1 MVKQK
6 HLAPAVLTGVTA
18 ATIVRRVRRH
28 RVESRRPHGIRRLV
42 HKRR

>member
-18 ATIVRRVRRH
+18 ATLVRRARR
-28 RVESRRPHGIRRLV
+28 RYVEAHRPHGIRRFV
-42 HKRR
+42 HRRH